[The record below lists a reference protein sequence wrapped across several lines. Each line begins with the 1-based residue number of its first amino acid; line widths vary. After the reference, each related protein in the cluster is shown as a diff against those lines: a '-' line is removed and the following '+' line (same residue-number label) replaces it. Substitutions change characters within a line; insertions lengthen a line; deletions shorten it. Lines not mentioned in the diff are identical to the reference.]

1 MMPQSMCLVFVM
13 RIDSIPNF
21 QAQQNLIG
29 AVWTHPPM
37 FLGTRTKQIL
47 HQSRD
52 LVGGLRKA
60 FPINDQAGAKLSQS
74 VPLEIL
80 RSNHAVSLAQS
91 HHTMLHGHKNRA
103 RNPE

>member
-60 FPINDQAGAKLSQS
+60 FPINDQAERSFLKAY
-74 VPLEIL
+74 PLKF
-80 RSNHAVSLAQS
+80 SGQ
-91 HHTMLHGHKNRA
+91 TMLC
-103 RNPE
+103 P